1 MKSKLRTI
9 TVITYLFTL
18 LLFGFVS
25 ISALIIN
32 TDYIIG
38 IVTVIIFLVLI
49 VIVIKYLSLIEI
61 CFVQNKIIFQKPL
74 QFKKT
79 ELDFSEIIGYN
90 FFVMT
95 AKSNDYIGLKII
107 TKNHFYYLSDF
118 ETENFHQIESEI
130 INHFK
135 LCKKGS
141 NEEENEEQKH
151 IEINSRNEIKKNQE
165 KQIASIL
172 KIFKFLSF
180 FMVLMSILD
189 FYIHKTINIGK
200 ILFFIISIL
209 FLLYTFYKS
218 YRIKKHKNNY

>member
-9 TVITYLFTL
+9 TITSYLFTL

-25 ISALIIN
+25 ISALFIN

-38 IVTVIIFLVLI
+38 IITVIIFLVL
-49 VIVIKYLSLIEI
+49 IVIKYLSLIEI

-107 TKNHFYYLSDF
+107 TKNRFYYLSDF

-151 IEINSRNEIKKNQE
+151 IEINSRNEIKKYQE
-165 KQIASIL
+165 KQIVSIL

-209 FLLYTFYKS
+209 FLVYTFYKS

>member
-9 TVITYLFTL
+9 TIITYFFL
-18 LLFGFVS
+18 LLIFGFVS
-25 ISALIIN
+25 ISALFIN
-32 TDYIIG
+32 INYIIG
-38 IVTVIIFLVLI
+38 IITGVIFSILIFI
-49 VIVIKYLSLIEI
+49 AIKYLSLIEI
-61 CFVQNKIIFQKPL
+61 CYMQNKIIFQKPL

-79 ELDFSEIIGYN
+79 ELNFSEIMGYN

-107 TKNHFYYLSDF
+107 TKKHFYYLSDF
-118 ETENFHQIESEI
+118 ETKNLHQIESEI

-141 NEEENEEQKH
+141 NEEENKEQKH
-151 IEINSRNEIKKNQE
+151 IEITSRNEIKKNQ
-165 KQIASIL
+165 KIQITSIL

-189 FYIHKTINIGK
+189 FYIHETVNIGK
-200 ILFFIISIL
+200 ILFFTISIL
-209 FLLYTFYKS
+209 FLVYTFYKS
-218 YRIKKHKNNY
+218 NRIKKHKNNY